1 ELDHDVNPLEMVS
14 GVAQMVVGQML
25 AMSRAPLAIVR
36 GSGGEEKVLKNA
48 KDSCAAEALEIA
60 TYIAL
65 ERFARA
71 VDDDRTA
78 ELAASI
84 REDEERMLERLLD
97 ELPKLAEAVVR
108 AEIHGDPTYDLGT
121 IGAVAQMV
129 VGQALALGRTPLAL
143 VRGGGGEEK
152 VLKNAKDS
160 CAAEALE
167 IATYIALERLA
178 QAVEDERTAA
188 LAASIREDEE
198 RMLERLHAELPK
210 LTDAVVRA
218 EIHGDPTYDLGTI
231 GAVDAIR
238 DTADSVR
245 ETARD
250 VGDGARRAS
259 RQARKVPSVAQ
270 AEGEIKGMLA
280 SEDDLPIAGYDDL
293 TAEEINA
300 KLPSLSQIDAA
311 KIDAYERRTQNRT
324 TVTSKVDS
332 LRGDEPWPGY
342 DEQNVSEIT
351 AALREADADTVEKV
365 RSYEPA
371 HKNRASVL
379 KATERKLAAV

>member
-1 ELDHDVNPLEMVS
+1 MTDSKDKIVQYLDEARSSEQGLVRELQAQIAMTPRGSYRTLLERHLRETRAHADRIGTRLDELDHGKNPIEMV
-14 GVAQMVVGQML
+14 
-25 AMSRAPLAIVR
+25 
-36 GSGGEEKVLKNA
+36 
-48 KDSCAAEALEIA
+48 
-60 TYIAL
+60 
-65 ERFARA
+65 
-71 VDDDRTA
+71 
-78 ELAASI
+78 
-84 REDEERMLERLLD
+84 
-97 ELPKLAEAVVR
+97 
-108 AEIHGDPTYDLGT
+108 
-121 IGAVAQMV
+121 GAVAQMV

-178 QAVEDERTAA
+178 QAVDDERTAA

-198 RMLERLHAELPK
+198 RMLERLRAELPK

-259 RQARKVPSVAQ
+259 RQARKVPGVAQ

-324 TVTSKVDS
+324 TVTSKVES

-351 AALREADADTVEKV
+351 AALRAADADTVEKV
-365 RSYEPA
+365 RRYEPA